1 MKKLIALL
9 LVLVF
14 AMSLAACGC
23 EHEFAAATCTAPSTC
38 TLCGET
44 EGAALGHV
52 WIAATCEDPKTCEVC
67 AATEGDAK
75 GHALVEANCEEPKHC
90 ENCRFEEGEALG
102 HAWLEATTDDP
113 QTCETCGVTEGERII
128 TDFRFTTE
136 ATREL
141 QGKWVFEL
149 NLTGEMMG
157 DPSMEGEF
165 PIELILNFKN
175 NGDLGINVQVTDK
188 FMELL
193 IQYSVDA
200 VYEEAALEGISK
212 EEVDAEFMD
221 LYGMTLYDAMAEEM
235 NKDQMNA
242 IYNSFFD
249 AAGIAGVYYVDNGIL
264 YNGVDWDMMDPYGYE
279 LDGDTLTLKE
289 FITFGEGYMDIVGQ
303 RLVTEE

>member
-1 MKKLIALL
+1 MKKLIAFL

-52 WIAATCEDPKTCEVC
+52 WMAATCEDPKTCEVC
-67 AATEGDAK
+67 AATEGEAK
-75 GHALVEANCEEPKHC
+75 GHALVEATCEEPKHC
-90 ENCRFEEGEALG
+90 ENCRFEEGDALG

-136 ATREL
+136 ATREI

-149 NLTGEMMG
+149 ILTGEIMG

-165 PIELILNFKN
+165 PIELILDFKN
-175 NGDLGINVQVTDK
+175 NGDLGLNVQVTDK
-188 FMELL
+188 FMEQL
-193 IQYSVDA
+193 IQYSVDI
-200 VYEEAALEGISK
+200 VYEEAALEGVSK

-235 NKDQMNA
+235 DKDQMNG
-242 IYNSFFD
+242 IYNSLFD
-249 AAGIAGVYYVDNGIL
+249 AADIAGVYYVDNGIL
-264 YNGVDWDMMDPYGYE
+264 YNGLDWEMMDPYGYE

-289 FITFGEGYMDIVGQ
+289 FITFGEEYFDIVGK